1 MNYDDIKKIFEEDI
15 NELKHNT
22 AIFEVNNY
30 VLNLGD
36 GKKYK
41 YKVLYLMDADLGD
54 FTDENNGRNIKYS
67 MVVCGK
73 DCITKDFN
81 EVYIVVGQNPSYSTS
96 KNIDKTNQSVYK
108 ALINNKIDSYLLLNT
123 FPIINADGANAPDS
137 LKVLENIDIAKNIIK
152 KLKERGLKVSIVY
165 ACGASLPV
173 YAKFID
179 EITALV
185 NKFGIST
192 YAFENGKELVSHMSM
207 QYINSKS
214 LDYKNFK
221 LVPYKVQTE
230 LQKDFKKAIFKKG
243 L

>member
-67 MVVCGK
+67 MFVCGK

-81 EVYIVVGQNPSYSTS
+81 EVYIVVIHT
-96 KNIDKTNQSVYK
+96 
-108 ALINNKIDSYLLLNT
+108 
-123 FPIINADGANAPDS
+123 
-137 LKVLENIDIAKNIIK
+137 
-152 KLKERGLKVSIVY
+152 
-165 ACGASLPV
+165 
-173 YAKFID
+173 
-179 EITALV
+179 
-185 NKFGIST
+185 
-192 YAFENGKELVSHMSM
+192 
-207 QYINSKS
+207 
-214 LDYKNFK
+214 
-221 LVPYKVQTE
+221 
-230 LQKDFKKAIFKKG
+230 
-243 L
+243 